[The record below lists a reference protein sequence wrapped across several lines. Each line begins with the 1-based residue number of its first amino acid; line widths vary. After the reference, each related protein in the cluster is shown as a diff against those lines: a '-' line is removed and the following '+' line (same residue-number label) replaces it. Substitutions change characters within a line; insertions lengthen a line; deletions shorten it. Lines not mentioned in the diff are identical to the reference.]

1 MPGTTQ
7 RWCLCGTLWRK
18 RPPSGR
24 PWRERWVALPDH
36 RHTKLTLLY
45 PQLDTFMNQNSQLL
59 KELTSL
65 NSQFNDLQEESSDME
80 ARLDALLGRPAAV
93 EALSTVE
100 ECEELERTLK
110 ASLEAVEERKV
121 RLLMLI
127 CNQFR

>member
-1 MPGTTQ
+1 
-7 RWCLCGTLWRK
+7 
-18 RPPSGR
+18 
-24 PWRERWVALPDH
+24 
-36 RHTKLTLLY
+36 
-45 PQLDTFMNQNSQLL
+45 MNQNSQLL